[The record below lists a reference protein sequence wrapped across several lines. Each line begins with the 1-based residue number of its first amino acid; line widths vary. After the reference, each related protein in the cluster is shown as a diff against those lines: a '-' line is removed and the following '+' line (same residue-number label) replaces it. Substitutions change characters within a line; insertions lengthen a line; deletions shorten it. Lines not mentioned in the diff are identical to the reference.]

1 MALKKYKPYT
11 PSRRYMIWY
20 DFSELTKKRPE
31 KSLTKTLGRTWGR
44 NNSGKAVSRSM
55 WGGHKRLYRLIDFKG
70 YDKLNIP
77 AKVASVEYDPYRTS
91 RIALLNFADGEKRY
105 VLAWK
110 TVKVGDTVICW
121 DKAIIAPGNRKQLKD
136 IPEWVNVFNL
146 EVTPFSSGKLIKTA
160 WSHAGI
166 VGKDNLLKIVF
177 IKLPSGEVR
186 KFNENSFATIWEIGN
201 DQHQNIVI
209 GKAWRQRWLGKKP
222 HVLGKNMN
230 PVDHPHGWWEGHS
243 PIGLKKWQ
251 KSFAGKRVTPGIKTR
266 KSRKSSTKFIIS
278 KRTKRYDKN

>member
-31 KSLTKTLGRTWGR
+31 KKLVKTLGRTGGR

-55 WGGHKRLYRLIDFKG
+55 GGWHKRLYRLIDFKG

-77 AKVASVEYDPYRTS
+77 AKIASIEYDPYRTS

-110 TVKVGDTVICW
+110 NIKVGETVICG

-160 WSHAGI
+160 WSSASI
-166 VGKDNLLKIVF
+166 AGKDILLKVVF

-186 KFNENSFATIWEIGN
+186 KFNENCFATIGEIGN
-201 DQHQNIVI
+201 EQHQNVVI
-209 GKAWRQRWLGKKP
+209 GKAGRQRRLWKKP

-230 PVDHPHGWWEGHS
+230 PVDHPHGGWEGHS
-243 PIGLKKWQ
+243 PIGLKRWQ
-251 KSFAGKRVTPGIKTR
+251 KSFSGKRVTPGIKTR
-266 KSRKSSTKFIIS
+266 KNRKSSTRFIIS
-278 KRTKRYDKN
+278 KRTKN

>member
-20 DFSELTKKRPE
+20 DFSELSKKRPE
-31 KSLTKTLGRTWGR
+31 KSLTKTLGRTGGR

-77 AKVASVEYDPYRTS
+77 AKIASVEYDPYRTS
-91 RIALLNFADGEKRY
+91 RIALLNYVDGEKRY
-105 VLAWK
+105 ALAWK
-110 TVKVGDTVICW
+110 HIKVGDTVLCW
-121 DKAIIAPGNRKQLKD
+121 DKAPIAPGNRKQLKD

-160 WSHAGI
+160 WSSASI
-166 VGKDNLLKIVF
+166 AGKDTLLKVVF

-186 KFNENSFATIWEIGN
+186 KFNENCFATIGEIWN
-201 DQHQNIVI
+201 EQHQNVVI
-209 GKAWRQRWLGKKP
+209 GKAGRQRWLGKKP
-222 HVLGKNMN
+222 HILGKNMN
-230 PVDHPHGWWEGHS
+230 PVDHPHGGWEGHS
-243 PIGLKKWQ
+243 PIGLKRGQ

-266 KSRKSSTKFIIS
+266 KNRKSSTRFIIS
-278 KRTKRYDKN
+278 KRTKN

>member
-20 DFSELTKKRPE
+20 DFSDLTKKRPE
-31 KSLTKTLGRTWGR
+31 KSLTVTLGRTWGR
-44 NNSGKAVSRSM
+44 NNSGKAVTRSQAG
-55 WGGHKRLYRLIDFKG
+55 WAKRLYRLIDFKW
-70 YDKLNIP
+70 YDKANIP

-110 TVKVGDTVICW
+110 TIKVGDAVLCW
-121 DKAIIAPGNRKQLKD
+121 DTAPIAHGNRKQLKD

-146 EVTPFSSGKLIKTA
+146 EVTPSSSGKLIKTA
-160 WSHAGI
+160 WWYASI
-166 VGKDNLLKIVF
+166 VGKDNLLKVVF

-186 KFNENSFATIWEIGN
+186 KFNENCFATIWEIGN
-201 DQHQNIVI
+201 DQHQHVVI
-209 GKAWRQRWLGKKP
+209 GKAGRQRRLGKKP

-243 PIGLKKWQ
+243 SIGLKKWQ

-266 KSRKSSTKFIIS
+266 KNRKTSTRFIIS
-278 KRTKRYDKN
+278 KRTKN

>member
-20 DFSELTKKRPE
+20 DFSDLTKKRPE
-31 KSLTKTLGRTWGR
+31 KSLTIMKGRTWGR
-44 NNSGKAVSRSM
+44 NNSGKAVTRSQ
-55 WGGHKRLYRLIDFKG
+55 GGWAKRLYRLIDFKW

-77 AKVASVEYDPYRTS
+77 AKVASIEYDPYRTS
-91 RIALLNFADGEKRY
+91 RIVLLNFADGEKRY

-110 TVKVGDTVICW
+110 TAKVGDDVICW
-121 DKAIIAPGNRKQLKD
+121 DQAPIAHGNRKQLKD

-146 EVTPFSSGKLIKTA
+146 EVTPFSSWKLIKTA
-160 WSHAGI
+160 WSSAGI
-166 VGKDNLLKIVF
+166 VGKDALLKIVF

-186 KFNENSFATIWEIGN
+186 KFNENCRATIWSIGN
-201 DQHQNIVI
+201 DQHQHVVI
-209 GKAWRQRWLGKKP
+209 GKAGRQRRLGKKP
-222 HVLGKNMN
+222 HILWKNMN
-230 PVDHPHGWWEGHS
+230 PVDHPHGGWEWHS

-266 KSRKSSTKFIIS
+266 KNRKASTRFIIS
-278 KRTKRYDKN
+278 KRTKN

>member
-20 DFSELTKKRPE
+20 DFSDLTKKRPE
-31 KSLTKTLGRTWGR
+31 KSLTKSLGRTGGR
-44 NNSGKAVSRSM
+44 NNSGKAVTRSQAG
-55 WGGHKRLYRLIDFKG
+55 WAKRLYRLIDFKW
-70 YDKLNIP
+70 YDKANIP

-110 TVKVGDTVICW
+110 TVKVGDAVLCW
-121 DKAIIAPGNRKQLKD
+121 DQAPIAHGNRKQLKD
-136 IPEWVNVFNL
+136 VPEWVNVFNL

-160 WSHAGI
+160 WSYASI

-186 KFNENSFATIWEIGN
+186 KFNENCFATIWEIGN
-201 DQHQNIVI
+201 DQHQHVVI
-209 GKAWRQRWLGKKP
+209 GKAGRQRRLGKKP

-230 PVDHPHGWWEGHS
+230 PVDHPHGWWEWHS
-243 PIGLKKWQ
+243 SIGLKKWQ

-266 KSRKSSTKFIIS
+266 KNRKTSTKFIIS
-278 KRTKRYDKN
+278 KRTKN